1 MTAGKPLVM
10 VVIPGLGP
18 LPQGASPLKF
28 KLNLGRKKLMQE
40 ISRVMATSVLD
51 SWEPWES
58 KDGERERKSSM
69 WVVAE
74 DEKEKRQNFCL
85 TSSGARESK
94 RQSPE

>member
-1 MTAGKPLVM
+1 M

-40 ISRVMATSVLD
+40 ISRVMANFSPGQLGAMG
-51 SWEPWES
+51 ES

-69 WVVAE
+69 WVRAE
-74 DEKEKRQNFCL
+74 DEKEKRQSFCL

-94 RQSPE
+94 RQRPE